1 MLKKAMELAATKQ
14 QKTAILRR
22 AGAIYTLDTLHFVLP
37 YLDQPE
43 FDQATAETIVAIAHH
58 KEVRHAAPGGVRRR
72 SGPGHP
78 DQQESAGDRRGEALQ
93 GRPDLIV
100 RSTCR

>member
-1 MLKKAMELAATKQ
+1 MMLKKAMEVSTTKQ

-43 FDQATAETIVAIAHH
+43 FNQVTAETIVAIAHH
-58 KEVRHAAPGGVRRR
+58 KEVRHPHQAEFDAVLGRVIQISKNPRVIDEAKRYR
-72 SGPGHP
+72 
-78 DQQESAGDRRGEALQ
+78 EDR
-93 GRPDLIV
+93 
-100 RSTCR
+100 T